1 MMDSLVLAQR
11 LDQAVALAQS
21 GQQKQAESQLRELV
35 AAGSRHPRV
44 FMALGVLC
52 GERGDREERRLW
64 LGQARR
70 LEEAE
75 GEPLS
80 LRLLLNQLVDALE
93 HGEPRQA
100 LAYAEEALRL
110 YPEDGEVHVHQ
121 AQVLRA
127 SGRPE
132 EAHQHLDQARLL
144 LLACSDEEPAALKG
158 WRLLARAEH
167 HAERFDQATEAY
179 GRALSLDP
187 NHLPTLLA
195 LSRLLINRGSIDEAM
210 PWLMNALAVAPE
222 DAEVLCYNGFALKAL
237 GEIEQA
243 IDLFRQA
250 LVIQPSHVASSQ
262 FLASCLMDQGLS
274 EEAGKVYREVLAQDP
289 DHLDCRLGLAI
300 SLRSLG
306 DMEESLAIQRTLLEE
321 APQALGLFACWM
333 FTTSIS
339 DIVPTGEVLSTAH
352 DFWSG
357 MGVEEG
363 APRAPLPASPRVG
376 TRPLR
381 VGLLSADIGNHVVGR
396 FLDPLLRHHDPNR
409 CQLELLSMRRLY
421 DQASDEL
428 VSLADG
434 VHNLEGLPL
443 QDARAC
449 LRQQTYDLIIDT
461 SGYTRGSGLH
471 LLAERCAPV
480 QAHYIGYHATT
491 GLPTMDAFIGDQE
504 TAAPELQEQFS
515 ERLWRLPRPWLAY
528 PLDHAFP
535 DATPLMQTDRPVLGA
550 FCQVGKLSDATLA
563 IWAEALRRLPEAI
576 LVLKDRGLQDPGMR
590 QRLEERLSGFGV
602 HPGRVMFLAPLE
614 QWRDHVDHYNILD
627 VALDTT
633 PWSSATTG
641 FEALAMGVPLVAIRG
656 NRMASR
662 MSSSLVRGVGRE
674 EWIGDTPEAIA
685 TIVAELC
692 SDLPGLRQNKVA
704 RQRDALA
711 SSLFDGVDLANQLMD
726 LFVDLIVNTPRL
738 RHAD

>member
-1 MMDSLVLAQR
+1 MDSLAVTQR
-11 LDQAVALAQS
+11 LEQAVALAQA
-21 GQQKQAESQLRELV
+21 GQKKQAEVQLRDLV
-35 AAGSRHPRV
+35 AAGSRLPRV
-44 FMALGVLC
+44 CMALGVLC
-52 GERGDREERRLW
+52 GERGDRTERRLW
-64 LGQARR
+64 LAEARR
-70 LEEAE
+70 LEEAQ
-75 GEPLS
+75 GGPPS

-93 HGEPRQA
+93 HGEPLQA
-100 LAYAEEALRL
+100 LAYGEEALGL

-127 SGRPE
+127 LDRLE
-132 EAHQHLDQARLL
+132 EAHQHLRQARDLL
-144 LLACSDEEPAALKG
+144 RACSDDEPATLKG
-158 WRLLARAEH
+158 WRLLATAEH

-179 GRALSLDP
+179 SRALSLDP

-222 DAEVLCYNGFALKAL
+222 DVEVLCYNGFALKSL

-243 IDLFRQA
+243 IELFRQA
-250 LVIQPSHVASSQ
+250 LAIQPSHVASSQ

-289 DHLDCRLGLAI
+289 NHLDCRLGLAI

-306 DMEESLAIQRTLLEE
+306 DMEESLAIQWQMLQE

-339 DIVPTGEVLSTAH
+339 DIVPAAEVLATAH
-352 DFWSG
+352 HFWTG
-357 MGVEEG
+357 QGVNEE
-363 APRAPLPASPRVG
+363 ARAPLPASPRVG

-428 VSLADG
+428 ASLADG
-434 VHNLEGLPL
+434 VHNLEGLPV
-443 QDARAC
+443 QDARAR
-449 LRQQTYDLIIDT
+449 LRQHSYDLIIDT

-504 TAAPELQEQFS
+504 TAAPELQDQFS

-528 PLDHAFP
+528 PLDPAFP
-535 DATPLMQTDRPVLGA
+535 DAIPLMQTDRPVLGA

-563 IWAEALRRLPEAI
+563 IWAEALRRVPEAI
-576 LVLKDRGLQDPGMR
+576 LVLKDRGLQDPAMR
-590 QRLEERLSGFGV
+590 QRLEDRLAGFGV
-602 HPGRVMFLAPLE
+602 HPGRVTFLAPLE
-614 QWRDHVDHYNILD
+614 QWTDHVDHYNILD

-692 SDLPGLRQNKVA
+692 SDLPELRRNKA
-704 RQRDALA
+704 TRQRNALA
-711 SSLFDGVDLANQLMD
+711 SSLFDGVDLSNQLMD
-726 LFVDLIVNTPRL
+726 LFEDLVAHTPRL
-738 RHAD
+738 RHPD